1 MLRDPLFTDPQLTPL
16 FSDEALIAAMLQFE
30 AALARVEARMNV
42 IPPEAASAIEAA
54 AGALTVDRER
64 IRAGMRRDG
73 VPTIALISQLREAI
87 DPRYRAYA
95 HHGATTQD
103 VIDTA
108 LTLLMREALDV
119 LNERI
124 HRIIGVLARLAD
136 AHRTT
141 IMVGRTHSQHA
152 QPITFGFKAAGWLA
166 PFLRHRQRWQELRA
180 RALVLQLG
188 GAVGTTAALRD
199 DGIAVHRALAAELGL
214 HPARFAWFTARDGI
228 AEIGGW
234 LSLVSGSA
242 GKIAQDVILMAQS
255 EVGEVRES
263 LDGGGS
269 SVMAHKHNP
278 IISETIL
285 AAARA
290 NAGHLA
296 ALHNALIQEHERAAG
311 GWQVEWLTLPP
322 MFTLTGAALLNL
334 LAVLEGMQI
343 NTARMREQ
351 MDSAQGTL
359 LSEAIERAL
368 TAHLPQAEVKQRVRE
383 ASEIALAQKRPLV
396 DVLKDMLD
404 DSLWSALEPWR
415 DTGAYLGSAD
425 RWIDQVLD
433 GV

>member
-1 MLRDPLFTDPQLTPL
+1 MLRDPLFTDPELTPL
-16 FSDEALIAAMLQFE
+16 FSDDTLIAAMLQFE

-73 VPTIALISQLREAI
+73 VPTIALIAQLREAI

-108 LTLLMREALDV
+108 LVLIIRQALDV

-124 HRIIGVLARLAD
+124 SRIMGVLARLAD

-166 PFLRHRQRWQELRA
+166 PFVRHRQRWQELRA
-180 RALVLQLG
+180 RVLVLQLG
-188 GAVGTTAALRD
+188 GAVGTTAALGD
-199 DGIAVHRALAAELGL
+199 EGIAIHQALAAELEL
-214 HPARFAWFTARDGI
+214 HPARIAWFTARDGF
-228 AEIGGW
+228 AEVGAW

-242 GKIAQDVILMAQS
+242 AKIAQDVILMAQS
-255 EVGEVRES
+255 EIGEVRES
-263 LDGGGS
+263 MDGGGS
-269 SVMAHKHNP
+269 SVLAHKHNP
-278 IISETIL
+278 IVSETII

-290 NAGHLA
+290 NTGHLA

-311 GWQVEWLTLPP
+311 GWQIEWLTLPP

-334 LAVLEGMQI
+334 LAVLEGIQV
-343 NTARMREQ
+343 NTARMREHVN
-351 MDSAQGTL
+351 SAQGTL
-359 LSEAIERAL
+359 LSEAIERTL
-368 TAHLPQAEVKQRVRE
+368 SAHLPPAEVKLRVRE
-383 ASEIALAQKRPLV
+383 ASEIALAQQKALV

-404 DSLWSALEPWR
+404 ESLWLALEPWR
-415 DTGAYLGSAD
+415 DAAAYLGSAD